1 MLAIDAVLLAERSEI
16 DSEVLRSCDV
26 VLYDRLVPE
35 EAGNTELRTL
45 NRKSSVGCQPCYSK
59 LSSLEVFLQTCQTI
73 KNNWSVWMQGVHKTS
88 MIHGLQPIG

>member
-45 NRKSSVGCQPCYSK
+45 NRKSIIRCQPSYSK
-59 LSSLEVFLQTCQTI
+59 LSSFEVFLHICRTI
-73 KNNWSVWMQGVHKTS
+73 KNNRPVLMQ
-88 MIHGLQPIG
+88 

>member
-1 MLAIDAVLLAERSEI
+1 MLAVDTVLLAERSEI

-45 NRKSSVGCQPCYSK
+45 NQKSIVGCQPCYSK
-59 LSSLEVFLQTCQTI
+59 LSSLEAFLHTRKTI
-73 KNNWSVWMQGVHKTS
+73 KNNSPVLMQGVDKTF